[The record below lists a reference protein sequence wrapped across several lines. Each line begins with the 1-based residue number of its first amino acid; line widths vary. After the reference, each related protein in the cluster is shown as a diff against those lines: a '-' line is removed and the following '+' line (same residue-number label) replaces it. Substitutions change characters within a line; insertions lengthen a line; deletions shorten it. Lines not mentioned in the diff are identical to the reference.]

1 NGALVL
7 VGEMDG
13 GRGERVDSGG
23 VVRSE
28 GEGSYRF
35 GGNSGEMNSGFKSCM
50 TGVIVWYFYTVG
62 PWEMALVV
70 DV

>member
-1 NGALVL
+1 VL

-23 VVRSE
+23 VVRSG

-35 GGNSGEMNSGFKSCM
+35 DKNLREMNSGFKSCM
-50 TGVIVWYFYTVG
+50 TWVIVWYFYTIG
-62 PWEMALVV
+62 PWG
-70 DV
+70 